1 MPGADT
7 AGDALPPFKTLPF
20 KGPDIEVRRGDG
32 GTVYLSSRAELPPGP
47 QSIPHLLDDKAAE
60 HPDRPWLKQR
70 EPGHGDWLRVTY
82 GEAVKLT
89 RNMAQSLLDLGLGP
103 DAPLMILS
111 GNSIEHALVS
121 IAAQRIGAPATPI
134 SPAYSL
140 MSSDFEKL
148 KHCFGAIRP
157 KAIFVQSVEPFQKA
171 LDQLAL
177 DGVAVISMNGDAG
190 SISMETLA
198 SKPAGEAVDA
208 AMAKLGPASVGK
220 YLFTSGSTGLPKPT
234 PQTQGAMCAQIAG
247 YRALDAWDAIEDPGV
262 IQVLDW
268 MPWSHISGG
277 NVNFN
282 RTIEF
287 GGTFHIDEGK
297 PMPGAFDTTIANLR
311 DVRPQYFGSA
321 PIAFGML
328 ANAMEADETLRDAV
342 FSRLLYL
349 VYGGATLSDDLYD
362 RIQALAIASTGK
374 RIPLLTMYG
383 ATETQAVTMTHWLIE
398 RVGMIGLPLPG
409 LTLKLA
415 PVGEKLEVRI
425 KGPTVMTG
433 YLDLPK
439 KNAEVFDEEGF
450 YCLGD
455 AARFEDP
462 DHPEKGVVFDG
473 RVTEDFKL
481 DSGTWVSV
489 GTLRPAVVAACAPLV
504 FDAVICGQDK
514 PYIGALVWPSP
525 AAVKAE
531 AEAAGGDMA
540 KAIASLSQKIDEKL
554 QAFNAR
560 QGGSSRRI
568 QKFRVLTTPPSLDA
582 GEITDKGYVNQRR
595 AQEVRADE
603 VAALFD

>member
-7 AGDALPPFKTLPF
+7 AGDTLPPFKTLPF
-20 KGPDIEVRRGDG
+20 KGPDIEVRRGEG
-32 GTVYLSSRAELPPGP
+32 GTVYLLSRAELPPGP

-171 LDQLAL
+171 LDQLPL

-525 AAVKAE
+525 GAVKAE

-540 KAIASLSQKIDEKL
+540 KALASLSRKIDEKL

>member
-1 MPGADT
+1 MPGADS
-7 AGDALPPFKTLPF
+7 AGELPPFTKLPF
-20 KGPDIEVRRGDG
+20 KGPDMEVWRGDAG
-32 GTVYLSSRAELPPGP
+32 EVYLRSRAELAVAP
-47 QSIPHLLDDKAAE
+47 QSIPHLLDEKAAE

-70 EPGHGDWLRVTY
+70 APDHGDWLRVTY
-82 GEAVKLT
+82 GEATHLT

-103 DAPLMILS
+103 DAPLLILS
-111 GNSIEHALVS
+111 PNSIEHGLIS

-134 SPAYSL
+134 SAAYSL
-140 MSSDFEKL
+140 MSTDFEKL
-148 KHCFGAIRP
+148 KHCFNAVKP
-157 KAIFVQSVEPFQKA
+157 KAIFVQAVAPFKA
-171 LDQLAL
+171 ALEQLSL
-177 DGVAVISMNGDAG
+177 DGVAVISVNGEDGAT
-190 SISMETLA
+190 SMETLA
-198 SKPAGEAVDA
+198 SKPATDAVDA
-208 AMAKLGPASVGK
+208 AMARLGPESVGK
-220 YLFTSGSTGLPKPT
+220 YLFTSGSTGMPKPT

-247 YRALDAWDAIEDPGV
+247 YRVLDAWDTIDDPGV

-328 ANAMEADETLRDAV
+328 ATAMEADETLRDAV
-342 FSRLLYL
+342 FSRMLYF

-362 RIQALAIASTGK
+362 RIQALAVAATGK

-425 KGPTVMTG
+425 KGPTVMNG
-433 YLDLPK
+433 YLNMPE
-439 KNAEVFDEEGF
+439 KNAEVFDEEGY

-462 DHPEKGVVFDG
+462 EHPEKGVVFDG

-514 PYIGALVWPSP
+514 PYIGALVWPAP
-525 AAVKAE
+525 GAMKAE
-531 AEAAGGDMA
+531 IEAAGGDMA
-540 KAIASLSQKIDEKL
+540 KAGAAIHAKIDAKL
-554 QAFNAR
+554 QAFNAQ

-568 QKFRVLTTPPSLDA
+568 AKFRLLTTPPSLDS

-595 AQEVRADE
+595 AQEVRADD
-603 VAALFD
+603 VAALFA